1 MSFYPPT
8 SVTDTTGKTRRSR
21 RILITGAAGFIGSH
35 TADFLLNRGDT
46 VVILDNLNTYYDPEI
61 KRDNVRLL
69 EERYGSNRVRFVEG
83 DFTDPEVLRKIF
95 ESKDMKPDG
104 VIHLGARA
112 GVRPSITEPFLYIKV
127 NIEGTVRI
135 FEQCV
140 KSGVNHVVYA
150 SSSSVYGGSK
160 KDTFS
165 ETDREDVKP
174 VSQYAAT
181 KKACELM
188 AHTYHHLYNLNVTGL
203 RFFTVYG
210 PRGRPDMAAFKFIDR
225 IANGRSID
233 RYGNGSSERDW
244 TYVAD
249 IVNGV
254 VRSLDRPMGYQV
266 FNLGN
271 GNPIKLN
278 EFINIAHEE
287 VQIALGREVP
297 LKIVQKPDQPGDVP
311 RTSANVS
318 LARKLLDYEPQVSL
332 REGLRKTVQWYVE
345 RYVNKSKKILQSSS
359 TNSLA
364 SMVLECKGTEVDR
377 VFDVRRKSFDEDM
390 APLFNNNDVI
400 ALPVRTSHST
410 TRRHMCR
417 GLMTWT
423 RTGEAISLDPEV
435 TFQVNEEDDDE
446 EETRDMEEDDDEE
459 ETRDVEQQQLPRGVD
474 KEGQQENDETK
485 SSFTSTQLWKRSDMI
500 SSRKRNVPMIT
511 DQTSDFVPSTNF
523 ALSTNGKF
531 GKTVTWKRSKRRQRP
546 TEVEFD
552 DRGLALSPTT
562 LLENFCSMPV
572 KRAKAPIELVEWDA
586 RGQAIL
592 KKKSEFNGA
601 TSPPRSADETK
612 ASSVDLWSRYGNK
625 IVRNE
630 TDTSLTIGTRIFRT
644 ESYAKQVIGEKF
656 PEDLRRLELFLVNS
670 ASISDHVVVAVKSS
684 GYGGDVL
691 LRQVQ
696 SLCRRVSSRFFDC
709 KIECIDVSIW
719 GKVVPALNSI
729 LNVARRH
736 GSEHLL
742 FASAEVEL
750 KLDAL
755 RVLRNS
761 LVKESTLVVGA
772 YLEGHH
778 DFAQGKLTTL
788 NAMTSPW
795 NTAALWNVD
804 RLSLTGFLNVSETE
818 DASGM
823 EEVSVIALHQ
833 RIWPK
838 RSGAKLVRLQPS
850 DIKWKHLNSVKDGAQ
865 RVQYH
870 KQKMES
876 KFKRA
881 QIQMQILDSDSK
893 VDFENAKV
901 QHVDPFLCSE
911 MSSIRVK

>member
-1 MSFYPPT
+1 MSYVPPT
-8 SVTDTTGKTRRSR
+8 SVTDTTGKTRRSK

-46 VVILDNLNTYYDPEI
+46 VVILDNLNTYYDPEV
-61 KRDNVRLL
+61 KRENVRLL
-69 EERYGSNRVRFVEG
+69 EEKYGLNRVRFVQG

-95 ESKDMKPDG
+95 ESKETKPDG

-112 GVRPSITEPFLYIKV
+112 GVRPSITQPFLYIKV

-165 ETDREDVKP
+165 ETDRDDVKP

-188 AHTYHHLYNLNVTGL
+188 AHTYHHLYDLNVTGL

-233 RYGNGSSERDW
+233 RYGDGSSERDW
-244 TYVAD
+244 TFVAD

-278 EFINIAHEE
+278 DFITIAHEE
-287 VQIALGREVP
+287 VERALGHEVP

-318 LARKLLDYEPQVSL
+318 LARKLLDYEPSVSL
-332 REGLRKTVQWYVE
+332 RQGLRKTVEWYVK
-345 RYVNKSKKILQSSS
+345 RHVSIKNKKKVVRQSDS
-359 TNSLA
+359 TNSLS

-377 VFDVRRKSFDEDM
+377 MFEFRKKSFSEDM
-390 APLFNNNDVI
+390 TPLFTNNDVI
-400 ALPVRTSHST
+400 ALPVRTSTST
-410 TRRHMCR
+410 SRRHLCS
-417 GLMTWT
+417 GLTTWT
-423 RTGEAISLDPEV
+423 RTGEAIPLDRDVPC
-435 TFQVNEEDDDE
+435 QDEDD
-446 EETRDMEEDDDEE
+446 EDDE
-459 ETRDVEQQQLPRGVD
+459 ETRDVEEEDEIEEEVT
-474 KEGQQENDETK
+474 KEEEKRVEITK
-485 SSFTSTQLWKRSDMI
+485 SPIMWKRSDLI
-500 SSRKRNVPMIT
+500 SARRRNVSPIVS
-511 DQTSDFVPSTNF
+511 DLTSEFVPTN
-523 ALSTNGKF
+523 LVLPSTNGKF
-531 GKTVTWKRSKRRQRP
+531 GETVTWTRSKRRHRP
-546 TEVEFD
+546 VQTRLD
-552 DRGLALSPTT
+552 GRGLALSPTFIQPISS
-562 LLENFCSMPV
+562 LRPERKRKVSLDVV
-572 KRAKAPIELVEWDA
+572 KWNSH
-586 RGQAIL
+586 GQAITKDEKFVL
-592 KKKSEFNGA
+592 KVS
-601 TSPPRSADETK
+601 SPMRSADETK
-612 ASSVDLWSRYGNK
+612 ASSL
-625 IVRNE
+625 E
-630 TDTSLTIGTRIFRT
+630 TWNRFGSKMTTSNVNTSLTIGTRIYRT
-644 ESYAKQVIGEKF
+644 ESYAKRVIESGEKH
-656 PEDLRRLELFLVNS
+656 PEDLKRLELFLSNA
-670 ASISDHVVVAVKSS
+670 ASLSDHVVVAVKSS

-696 SLCRRVSSRFFDC
+696 SLCRKVSSHSFHC
-709 KIECIDVSIW
+709 NVECVDVPVW
-719 GKVVPALNSI
+719 GKVIPALNSI
-729 LNVARRH
+729 LSVAQRQ
-736 GSEHLL
+736 GSAHLL
-742 FASAEVEL
+742 LASAEVEL
-750 KLDAL
+750 SPDAL
-755 RVLRNS
+755 HVLRNS
-761 LVKESTLVVGA
+761 LVNDSTLVVGA
-772 YLEGHH
+772 CFEGYH
-778 DFAQGKLTTL
+778 DFAAGEVTSL

-795 NTAALWNVD
+795 NTAALWNVE
-804 RLSLTGFLNVSETE
+804 RLSLTGFLNVSEKK

-850 DIKWKHLNSVKDGAQ
+850 QMKWKSVNSKEDGAE
-865 RVQYH
+865 RVAYH
-870 KQKMES
+870 QQKMKS
-876 KFKRA
+876 KFDRA
-881 QIQMQILDSDSK
+881 QMQMRILLSDSK

-901 QHVDPFLCSE
+901 QHISVDTA
-911 MSSIRVK
+911 IHVK